1 LVPWTEPELPGEPLM
16 HGHENCTFYNNG
28 VTKCLDCDGIIEID
42 FMCVHG
48 IHQPKAQN
56 GCTCNNKSSGGKHRK
71 K

>member
-1 LVPWTEPELPGEPLM
+1 M
-16 HGHENCTFYNNG
+16 HGHEKCTFYNNG

-48 IHQPKAQN
+48 VHKPEKQN
-56 GCTCNNKSSGGKHRK
+56 GCTCAPAPKKSGKHRK